1 VTHAPGDLADRETQ
15 GSLPASLNWAEPGGS
30 AGRVADYERCITA
43 PAVLAAAGANP
54 TLQGLQRGMR
64 PDAYL
69 IVAAGQ
75 RLYAPTLAE
84 IAECAIVAGDRIE
97 LLRARTAS
105 GWRPLGHDESQG
117 FSRLLASR
125 LD

>member
-1 VTHAPGDLADRETQ
+1 V
-15 GSLPASLNWAEPGGS
+15 
-30 AGRVADYERCITA
+30 
-43 PAVLAAAGANP
+43 
-54 TLQGLQRGMR
+54 R

-75 RLYAPTLAE
+75 LLHAPTLEELAE
-84 IAECAIVAGDRIE
+84 IAECAVAVGDRIE

-105 GWRPLGHDESQG
+105 GWRLLTHDESRG